1 MQFRGQQHAGPCR
14 HFSRERASQA
24 AGMDRPVR
32 DGFQAQT
39 LAGGRGHPPPQPVH
53 RAVAVEALEGTE
65 QQLAGLGIGQLLGQG
80 DGADDLL
87 DDDPFITLAAP
98 AGALDDLAD
107 EAMPG
112 QARGVF
118 LCRSVAADPQLHQ
131 LAGPHAG

>member
-1 MQFRGQQHAGPCR
+1 MLEVQFRGQQHAGPCR

-24 AGMDRPVR
+24 AGIDRPVR

-53 RAVAVEALEGTE
+53 RAVALEALEGTE

-98 AGALDDLAD
+98 AAALR
-107 EAMPG
+107 
-112 QARGVF
+112 ARNTIMI
-118 LCRSVAADPQLHQ
+118 
-131 LAGPHAG
+131 GPS